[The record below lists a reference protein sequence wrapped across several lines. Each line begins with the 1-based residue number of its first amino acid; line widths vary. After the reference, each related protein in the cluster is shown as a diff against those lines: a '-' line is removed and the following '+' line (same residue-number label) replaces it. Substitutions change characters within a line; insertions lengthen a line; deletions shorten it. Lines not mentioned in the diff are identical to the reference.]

1 MEKEITSS
9 SEPES
14 RYCTSLNDA
23 VNTLLKTVC
32 TTQQKQEKNDSLK
45 TGFGNL
51 EFYDKE
57 LIILAARSYI
67 GKSAFVLSMIKQI
80 CLDSKKSVGL
90 IIPGNID
97 DTKVSEKLISICSQI
112 PSAKIRYLAALDDEK
127 ITKLQDAAKKITE
140 APLYVMNIPNCSL
153 SDIKI
158 SINSMVEKSAKL
170 IVIEGFEF
178 LKEIV
183 DSDQKWYREDLEHM
197 LVHLKYF
204 AEGFNVPILVVMD
217 LPWTEDGYEPRLT
230 DFKKYMII
238 PRTADKVLFI
248 FRDQLRDEVLYQDA
262 KVVIAKNNNG
272 EVGDIHIL
280 FHPATNSFIYS
291 ENLE

>member
-14 RYCTSLNDA
+14 RYCTSLNEA

-57 LIILAARSYI
+57 LIILAARPYI

-80 CLDSKKSVGL
+80 CLDSKQSVGL

-112 PSAKIRYLAALDDEK
+112 PSAKIRYPAALDDE
-127 ITKLQDAAKKITE
+127 KITE